1 MLCTRNSGL
10 VRSTQVVRAASSS
23 IWGTDTWRY
32 DKESFKKWVVA
43 STKEGTAEQQ
53 QMYGYLALS
62 FGDVDV
68 DKDGWIN
75 EEEFNKLLEKV
86 AALPRRFGL
95 APSWQVEY
103 GTVEKRDAARKA
115 MFAAI
120 DGFEPRGKIALGQFL
135 TWSRSHLA
143 GKAGTIGD
151 ITGDVA
157 FRNIQSY
164 TSDQYLAFLDKA
176 VNDPSS
182 GASASF
188 YNYLLTTFVEADN
201 GCKGKISFEEFNR
214 LVDLAAATPRYFRLA
229 PDTSDAAARRKMFDS
244 MDSTKSGFITFRKF
258 LRFTR
263 EHVRAKL
270 AAHGK

>member
-1 MLCTRNSGL
+1 
-10 VRSTQVVRAASSS
+10 
-23 IWGTDTWRY
+23 
-32 DKESFKKWVVA
+32 VVA

-75 EEEFNKLLEKV
+75 QEEFNKLLEKV
-86 AALPRRFGL
+86 AGLPRRFGL
-95 APSWQVEY
+95 APSWQAEY

-120 DGFEPRGKIALGQFL
+120 DGTDGFEPRGKIALGQFL

-143 GKAGTIGD
+143 GKAATIGG

-164 TSDQYLAFLDKA
+164 TSEQYLAFLDKA
-176 VNDPSS
+176 VNDPTS

-201 GCKGKISFEEFNR
+201 GCKGKISFEEFNG
-214 LVDLAAATPRYFRLA
+214 LVDLAAATPRYFKLA
-229 PDTSDAAARRKMFDS
+229 PDTSDTAARRKMFDS
-244 MDSTKSGFITFRKF
+244 MDSSKCGFITFRMF

>member
-1 MLCTRNSGL
+1 MG
-10 VRSTQVVRAASSS
+10 
-23 IWGTDTWRY
+23 
-32 DKESFKKWVVA
+32 
-43 STKEGTAEQQ
+43 
-53 QMYGYLALS
+53 
-62 FGDVDV
+62 
-68 DKDGWIN
+68 N

-143 GKAGTIGD
+143 GKAATIGD

-164 TSDQYLAFLDKA
+164 TSEQYLAFLDKA
-176 VNDPSS
+176 VNAQLPEHLP
-182 GASASF
+182 AS
-188 YNYLLTTFVEADN
+188 TT
-201 GCKGKISFEEFNR
+201 I
-214 LVDLAAATPRYFRLA
+214 
-229 PDTSDAAARRKMFDS
+229 
-244 MDSTKSGFITFRKF
+244 
-258 LRFTR
+258 
-263 EHVRAKL
+263 
-270 AAHGK
+270 